1 MSMVHMYIC
10 TVDMFSKS
18 SVIKHGEQH
27 AQMPDVA
34 RRPLHRTLASHN
46 TFALPVK
53 VACVRSRALHV
64 SVAAM
69 NAQHG
74 QCKALGSVLGHGHVF

>member
-1 MSMVHMYIC
+1 MVHVYIC

-18 SVIKHGEQH
+18 SVIQHGEQH
-27 AQMPDVA
+27 AQRPDMG
-34 RRPLHRTLASHN
+34 RRRLHRTLASYS
-46 TFALPVK
+46 TSALPVK
-53 VACVRSRALHV
+53 VACVMSRALHV

-74 QCKALGSVLGHGHVF
+74 QRKALRSVLGHGHVF